1 VEFEDVGPE
10 LLDHPDCPLVVVAL
24 FRLLH
29 QAQYLV
35 DFLHLRRG
43 KDAAAALLPL
53 PPLQPIQPLL
63 ARRQPLGQSADLK
76 GQLIHYR
83 FSPSRFPLAL
93 GQSLHHAD
101 RDARVGIIRREGVPA
116 AGPVQFRFML
126 DLLSDLVA
134 AKAAAAPVKQMPL
147 SSQTDLMVRRNP
159 LVLAFH
165 VLLHQGGLE
174 VVAVG
179 LGV

>member
-1 VEFEDVGPE
+1 
-10 LLDHPDCPLVVVAL
+10 
-24 FRLLH
+24 
-29 QAQYLV
+29 
-35 DFLHLRRG
+35 
-43 KDAAAALLPL
+43 
-53 PPLQPIQPLL
+53 
-63 ARRQPLGQSADLK
+63 
-76 GQLIHYR
+76 
-83 FSPSRFPLAL
+83 
-93 GQSLHHAD
+93 
-101 RDARVGIIRREGVPA
+101 
-116 AGPVQFRFML
+116 ML

-179 LGV
+179 RAGLADDEGLEGVEGREEVAALGVVLGAVGEGGTDEDVGSLLLERQGSEYLRGLFEEGLLLGVVVNAHDDSISNIYYIPDLDSLNLIKITQKGE